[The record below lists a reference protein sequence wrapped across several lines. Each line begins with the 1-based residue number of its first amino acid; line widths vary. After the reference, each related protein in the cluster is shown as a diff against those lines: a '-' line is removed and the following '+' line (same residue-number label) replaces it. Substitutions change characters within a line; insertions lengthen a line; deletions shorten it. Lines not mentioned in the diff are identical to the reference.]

1 MPFLLKPLILF
12 LAGLV
17 AGVIN
22 AVAGGGTLIV
32 FPTLIFSGLTAIG
45 ANATSTVGV
54 LPGVMSSLWAYRGE
68 LATQKR
74 WLWRFAIPSLLGGG
88 LGAFLVLH
96 TGESLFRTFVPYL
109 ILFATVL
116 FTFNGPITRWL
127 QIEAHL
133 IEQSRHAIAAAIA
146 FQFCVAIYG
155 GYFGAGIGILML
167 AALGM
172 LGQKNIHEMNALRV
186 CLGVMI
192 NLVAAAYFIANGLV
206 SWPEAGLLAGGT
218 IAGGFAGPRLAR
230 AVGAKAVRVFVS
242 ATGFALGIYF
252 LAR

>member
-1 MPFLLKPLILF
+1 MNFLLEPLILF

-54 LPGVMSSLWAYRGE
+54 LPGVMSSLWAYRRE

-74 WLWRFAIPSLLGGG
+74 WLWRFAIPSLIGGG

-96 TGESLFRTFVPYL
+96 TGESLFRSFVPFL

-133 IEQSRHAIAAAIA
+133 IEQSRHAVAAAIA
-146 FQFCVAIYG
+146 FQFGVAIYG

-206 SWPEAGLLAGGT
+206 SWPEAALLAVGT
-218 IAGGFAGPRLAR
+218 IAGGFAGPHIAR

-252 LAR
+252 LTR

>member
-1 MPFLLKPLILF
+1 MNFLLEPLILF

-32 FPTLIFSGLTAIG
+32 FPTLIFYGLTAIG

-54 LPGVMSSLWAYRGE
+54 LPGVMSSLWAYRRE

-74 WLWRFAIPSLLGGG
+74 WLWRFAIPSLIGGG

-96 TGESLFRTFVPYL
+96 TGESLFRRFVPFL

-127 QIEAHL
+127 QIEAHV
-133 IEQSRHAIAAAIA
+133 IEQSRHAVAAAIA

-206 SWPEAGLLAGGT
+206 SWPEAALLAVGT

-230 AVGAKAVRVFVS
+230 AVGAKVVRAFVS
-242 ATGFALGIYF
+242 ITGFTLGIYF

>member
-1 MPFLLKPLILF
+1 MPFLLKPILLF

-22 AVAGGGTLIV
+22 SVAGGGTLLT

-54 LPGVMSSLWAYRGE
+54 LPGVMSSLWAYRRE

-74 WLWRFAIPSLLGGG
+74 WLWRFAIPSLIGGG

-96 TGESLFRTFVPYL
+96 TGETLFRDLVPYL
-109 ILFATVL
+109 ILFATIL
-116 FTFNGPITRWL
+116 FTFSGPITRWL

-133 IEQSRHAIAAAIA
+133 IERSRHAVAAAIA
-146 FQFCVAIYG
+146 FQFGVAIYG

-167 AALGM
+167 AGLGI

-186 CLGVMI
+186 CLGVLI
-192 NLVAAAYFIANGLV
+192 NIVAAAYFIANGLV
-206 SWPEAGLLAGGT
+206 SWPEAALLAAGT
-218 IAGGFAGPRLAR
+218 VTGGFAGPPLAR
-230 AVGAKAVRVFVS
+230 KVGAKAVRAFVS
-242 ATGFALGIYF
+242 AVGFVIGIYF
-252 LAR
+252 LVG